1 MRPLARHTLF
11 LAALAFAAQVF
22 MAQAFAHHSFAMF
35 DRSKE
40 VTIEGTVKAFNY
52 TNPHSWLQILAKD
65 ENGQEKEWSFE
76 MEGPSTLMRAGIKP
90 GSLKPGDRVTVKA
103 WPLKDGRAAGAA
115 VNITKADGTVL
126 DPRRGLRI
134 PTS

>member
-1 MRPLARHTLF
+1 MRPLARHTLL
-11 LAALAFAAQVF
+11 LAGLALAAQVF

-40 VTIEGTVKAFNY
+40 VTVAGTVKAFNY

-65 ENGQEKEWSFE
+65 ENGREKEWSFE

-90 GSLKPGDRVTVKA
+90 GALKPGDKVTVKA

-134 PTS
+134 PTT